1 MIRTPDFSTMEQ
13 PLQVDGIESN
23 CTVGLFFNT
32 SNAYMA
38 SLSFPVQLL
47 YTVLL
52 FTALFLQHYIAVGD
66 IVVTMAFVLLFVA
79 MFLIVLPILPQTRL
93 NIVNISH

>member
-1 MIRTPDFSTMEQ
+1 MALKATALWDFSLIQLKHTW
-13 PLQVDGIESN
+13 V
-23 CTVGLFFNT
+23 
-32 SNAYMA
+32 